1 MYRRRYAGRR
11 LAWLRAELR
20 SHYAGLILVWRDFPR
35 PVRVM
40 ALGTYVAMFAA
51 AAGPVNPMFLL
62 AGVRAMKPRGVPTQ
76 LPETLD
82 AVDASAL
89 LDKLRAYRPTG
100 RQGYPLRALW
110 RAYMVSFL
118 LGLPST
124 NALIRRLQ
132 DDRALRLLCG
142 FSVLPHRTTSTA
154 LTTRLRD
161 LLPGL
166 SEKVAVDST
175 TVRSH
180 SNPKRKNRLT
190 GQVSDP
196 EASWTAKTS
205 AHGKNAKEWAWGY
218 KFHLVADATYGM
230 PLFGYTTTASR
241 NDSPELPRLLDEANE
256 TLPWLT
262 PKFVMADRGYD
273 SRANHKAVSERGGV
287 LIAPTRRNPRGLY
300 EGIYTEKGVPTC
312 IGMVE
317 MEYVRSDPQKGHLYR
332 CRREACHLK
341 TRPEALTK

>member
-1 MYRRRYAGRR
+1 M
-11 LAWLRAELR
+11 
-20 SHYAGLILVWRDFPR
+20 
-35 PVRVM
+35 
-40 ALGTYVAMFAA
+40 
-51 AAGPVNPMFLL
+51 
-62 AGVRAMKPRGVPTQ
+62 
-76 LPETLD
+76 
-82 AVDASAL
+82 
-89 LDKLRAYRPTG
+89 
-100 RQGYPLRALW
+100 
-110 RAYMVSFL
+110 
-118 LGLPST
+118 
-124 NALIRRLQ
+124 
-132 DDRALRLLCG
+132 
-142 FSVLPHRTTSTA
+142 
-154 LTTRLRD
+154 
-161 LLPGL
+161 
-166 SEKVAVDST
+166 AVDST

-218 KFHLVADATYGM
+218 KFHLVADATYGI

-341 TRPEALTK
+341 TRPKALTK

>member
-11 LAWLRAELR
+11 LAWLRAELL
-20 SHYAGLILVWRDFPR
+20 SHYPGLILVWRDFPR

-132 DDRALRLLCG
+132 NDRALRLLCG
-142 FSVLPHRTTSTA
+142 VSVLPHRTTFNRADHQATGPATRTQREGGGRLHDRAVPLESQAQEQTDRPGERPRGELDRQDQPTREERKGVGMGLQVPPRGRRDLRDTA
-154 LTTRLRD
+154 LRVHHDRQQKRLARAAPPAGRGERD
-161 LLPGL
+161 PALADPQ
-166 SEKVAVDST
+166 
-175 TVRSH
+175 VRDGRQGIRQQGEPQGREREGRR
-180 SNPKRKNRLT
+180 SNR
-190 GQVSDP
+190 
-196 EASWTAKTS
+196 
-205 AHGKNAKEWAWGY
+205 
-218 KFHLVADATYGM
+218 ADQT
-230 PLFGYTTTASR
+230 
-241 NDSPELPRLLDEANE
+241 D
-256 TLPWLT
+256 
-262 PKFVMADRGYD
+262 
-273 SRANHKAVSERGGV
+273 
-287 LIAPTRRNPRGLY
+287 PRGLY

-341 TRPEALTK
+341 TRPKALTK